1 MSGASP
7 TTAGTLRPSAFPLSH
22 PQCCELNCVPERYV
36 DVLTPGTA
44 EWPCLETGRS
54 ETGLVT
60 MMSSRQGRPRS
71 QCDWCSR
78 KRPQDR
84 HKEKRPRGE
93 AGGERGGA
101 ATQRGCRGR
110 QEPRRARDDCPPE
123 PQRQRGSAAALMSVT
138 RGVALSCAAA
148 GSPDIYHM
156 PVRWLQSGCSVS
168 SLTPAFKGGTRES
181 EGQRNPPAQSPF
193 LSKSLPDVPSKS
205 P

>member
-78 KRPQDR
+78 KRPRDR

-93 AGGERGGA
+93 AGGEGGGA
-101 ATQRGCRGR
+101 AMRRGLSGAPGAATGTGR
-110 QEPRRARDDCPPE
+110 LSPRASEAARLCSRPDVSHSGCGTFLCSRREPRHLPRARPLVAKWLLRLQPHTCVQGRNQGKRRAE
-123 PQRQRGSAAALMSVT
+123 ESTRSV
-138 RGVALSCAAA
+138 
-148 GSPDIYHM
+148 H
-156 PVRWLQSGCSVS
+156 
-168 SLTPAFKGGTRES
+168 
-181 EGQRNPPAQSPF
+181 
-193 LSKSLPDVPSKS
+193 LPLEKPS
-205 P
+205 